1 MYILGIKIENSACM
15 CGERE
20 GWGRERVA
28 EGNQLVVHFSPKLT
42 FNCRFL
48 SLTRAPGFSGFDETS
63 NSVSYGK
70 KEEHYI
76 LVLLQ

>member
-1 MYILGIKIENSACM
+1 M
-15 CGERE
+15 
-20 GWGRERVA
+20 A